1 MPRRAALRRAL
12 YGGAWIL
19 TTTCAAETSAV
30 ELDLS
35 GHINI
40 ESRWYP
46 ESAAYAGQ
54 SGHAGGIVLE
64 PELYFQSETDWS
76 FNLTP
81 FLRYDAADSNRSH
94 IDLREAYF
102 LMFGDAGDGEWEL
115 RLGVD
120 RVFWGV
126 VESNHLVDII
136 NQTDLVDHPNEE
148 VELGQLMAH
157 ATWSGEWGAAE
168 LFVLPHH
175 RKRTFPGH
183 GGRLRSSIIIDQDNP
198 SYESPAK
205 EWHTDLAAR
214 YSRSFGIFDVG
225 VSLFDGTSR
234 EPVYR
239 PKLDPRD
246 GSLSLTPHYGQIRQL
261 GLDAQATY
269 QAWLWKLEAIHRTGA
284 RNLLYQKEDYAGFVI
299 GAEYAFYSIFDSNI
313 DLSVLGEWNYD
324 QRGER
329 ATNTFEDDLFLATRL
344 AFNDVQDT
352 AVTASVLKD
361 RNHSTGALVVEFNRR
376 ISNQWST
383 SVEMFVLFDVDKED
397 VQFYPVRRDSFI
409 EWVLSYSF

>member
-1 MPRRAALRRAL
+1 MPRRAALHGIL
-12 YGGAWIL
+12 FSTWIL
-19 TTTCAAETSAV
+19 AATCAVEASAV

-35 GHINI
+35 GRLNL
-40 ESRWYP
+40 EGRWYP

-64 PELYFQSETDWS
+64 PELYFQSDTGWA
-76 FNLTP
+76 FNLKP
-81 FLRYDAADSNRSH
+81 FLRYDAADSSRSH
-94 IDLREAYF
+94 TDLREAYF
-102 LMFGDAGDGEWEL
+102 LMYGNAGEGEWEL

-126 VESNHLVDII
+126 TESNHLVDII

-148 VELGQLMAH
+148 VKLGQLMAH

-175 RKRTFPGH
+175 RRRTFPGH
-183 GGRLRSSIIIDQDNP
+183 GGRLRSSAIVEQDHP

-205 EWHTDLAAR
+205 EWHTDLATR
-214 YSRSFGIFDVG
+214 YSHSFGIFDVG
-225 VSLFDGTSR
+225 VSLFDGASR
-234 EPVYR
+234 EPVYQ
-239 PKLDPRD
+239 PNLNPRD

-261 GLDAQATY
+261 GVDAQATHE
-269 QAWLWKLEAIHRTGA
+269 AWLWKLEAIHRTGA

-299 GAEYAFYSIFDSNI
+299 GAEYTFYSILDSNL
-313 DLSVLGEWNYD
+313 DLGLLGEWNYD

-329 ATNTFEDDLFLATRL
+329 ATNVFQDDWFVGTHL

-352 AVTASVLKD
+352 TVTAGILRD
-361 RNHSTGALVVEFNRR
+361 MNYSTGSLVVEFSRR
-376 ISNQWST
+376 ISDQWS
-383 SVEMFVLFDVDKED
+383 SSAEIFALFDVDERD
-397 VQFYPVRRDSFI
+397 IQFYPTRRDSFI
-409 EWVLSYSF
+409 EWILTYNF